1 MSTVGLGRLARDV
14 ARTDGVAE
22 RLRADPRSVLAQ
34 YPLTGPERDAVLRL
48 DAAALVALGLN
59 PLVMRNLLFLLG
71 VPNAELYTH
80 RLSLDPAPRAGAD
93 G

>member
-1 MSTVGLGRLARDV
+1 MSTVGLGRLARDI
-14 ARTDGVAE
+14 ARIEGVTE
-22 RLRADPRSVLAQ
+22 RLRADPHSVLAQ

-48 DAAALVALGLN
+48 DAAALVGLGLN

-71 VPNAELYTH
+71 VPNADLYTH
-80 RLSLDPAPRAGAD
+80 RLSLGAVSREDAD